1 MSKMIT
7 GFHEKKCT
15 KTSHT
20 SLHPIFYPINKL
32 DRQAN
37 RQWNKNNSNLNKMLQ
52 NKEHVHLLSW
62 QTNMTTIHQHSFT
75 RQSCILNTIQFF
87 TKVNISKKHLKHKS
101 SHMILP
107 NTSWINMRPKL
118 NLKKVNKKMQ
128 SLNIM
133 TLTPT
138 AESNHQMKKMKNN
151 S

>member
-1 MSKMIT
+1 MIVQDNQMKWVFDFDCSCKIHTELILKMSKMIT

-87 TKVNISKKHLKHKS
+87 TKVNISKS
-101 SHMILP
+101 IW
-107 NTSWINMRPKL
+107 NTSPVTWFC
-118 NLKKVNKKMQ
+118 Q
-128 SLNIM
+128 
-133 TLTPT
+133 TPL
-138 AESNHQMKKMKNN
+138 E
-151 S
+151 